1 MASSNESTGGQKTP
15 DRGRVGGRLRRYAR
29 VTSTMTGLAA
39 RVAGERYLGMQ
50 IDRQKHAAD
59 LRDALGGLKG
69 PIMKVAQILSTIPDA
84 LPPEYADELAS
95 LQADAPAMGW
105 LFTRR
110 RMASE
115 LGPDW
120 QNRLQS
126 FSREAVSAASLGQ
139 VHKAVDLEGR
149 ELAMKLQYPDMASA
163 IDADLRQLRLVFQLY
178 ERYDSAISTGD
189 IYDEL
194 SDRLREELDYR
205 REATNLALYNHMLA
219 DEPCVRLP
227 EYRPELSTDR
237 LLSMSWL
244 EGTRIMPFLENNPS
258 QEARNEIARNM
269 FRVWYVPFY
278 FYGVI
283 HGDPHLGNYSLDKE
297 NRINLMDFGSIRL
310 CRPSFVGGV
319 IDLYRALRDKDQ
331 DLAVHAYESW
341 GFNGLDKEAIE
352 VLNLWAEFIYAPLLE
367 DRVRPI
373 QSLRNGS
380 AGRELAGKVH
390 GELKRIGG
398 IRPPREFVLMDRAA
412 VGLGSVFMH
421 LGAEVNWHNLF
432 HDLIDDF
439 DRDKLAVRQRDAAKI
454 AGIPDNLLHQGV

>member
-1 MASSNESTGGQKTP
+1 MANSNRQDS
-15 DRGRVGGRLRRYAR
+15 GRVGGRIRRYAR

-39 RVAGERYLGMQ
+39 RMAGERYLGMQ
-50 IDRQKHAAD
+50 IDRSKHAAD
-59 LRDALGGLKG
+59 LREALGGLKG

-84 LPPEYADELAS
+84 LPPEYAEELAS

-110 RMASE
+110 RMAAE
-115 LGPDW
+115 LGADW
-120 QNRLQS
+120 QQKLQS
-126 FSREAVSAASLGQ
+126 FTRDAVSAASLGQ
-139 VHKAVDLEGR
+139 VHKAVDLDGN

-178 ERYDSAISTGD
+178 ERYDSAISTSD

-194 SDRLREELDYR
+194 SERLREELDYR
-205 REATNLALYNHMLA
+205 REAANLQLYRYMLA
-219 DEPCVRLP
+219 DEDSVRLP
-227 EYRPELSTDR
+227 EYREDMSTDR
-237 LLSMSWL
+237 LMTMSWL
-244 EGTRIMPFLENNPS
+244 DGTRIMPFLETGPS
-258 QEARNEIARNM
+258 QEVRNQIARNM

-283 HGDPHLGNYSLDKE
+283 HGDPHLGNYSLDRD

-310 CRPSFVGGV
+310 FRPSFVGGV
-319 IDLYRALRDKDQ
+319 IDLYRALRDSDP

-341 GFNGLDKEAIE
+341 GFHGLDKEAIE
-352 VLNLWAEFIYAPLLE
+352 VLNMWAGFIYSPLLE
-367 DRVRPI
+367 DKVRPI
-373 QSLRNGS
+373 QELRNGT

-439 DRDKLAVRQRDAAKI
+439 DRETLADRQRDAA
-454 AGIPDNLLHQGV
+454 AAVGIPAELVGQAG

>member
-1 MASSNESTGGQKTP
+1 MATTNRQDS
-15 DRGRVGGRLRRYAR
+15 GRVGGRIRRYAR

-39 RVAGERYLGMQ
+39 RMAGERYLGMQ
-50 IDRQKHAAD
+50 IDRSKHAAD
-59 LRDALGGLKG
+59 LREALGGLKG

-84 LPPEYADELAS
+84 LPPEYAEELAS

-110 RMASE
+110 RMAAE

-120 QNRLQS
+120 QQKLQS
-126 FSREAVSAASLGQ
+126 FTREAVSAASLGQ
-139 VHKAVDLEGR
+139 VHKAVDLDGN

-178 ERYDSAISTGD
+178 ERYDSAISTSD

-194 SDRLREELDYR
+194 SERLREELDYR
-205 REATNLALYNHMLA
+205 REAANLQLYRHMLA
-219 DEPCVRLP
+219 DEDSVRLP
-227 EYRPELSTDR
+227 EYRADLSSDR
-237 LLSMSWL
+237 LMTMSWL
-244 EGTRIMPFLENNPS
+244 DGTRIMPFLESEPS
-258 QEARNEIARNM
+258 QEVRNQIARNM

-283 HGDPHLGNYSLDKE
+283 HGDPHLGNYSLDRD

-310 CRPSFVGGV
+310 FRPSFVGGV
-319 IDLYRALRDKDQ
+319 IDLYRALRDSDP

-341 GFNGLDKEAIE
+341 GFHGLDKEAIE
-352 VLNLWAEFIYAPLLE
+352 VLNMWAGFIYSPLLE
-367 DRVRPI
+367 DKVRPI
-373 QSLRNGS
+373 QELRNGT

-439 DRDKLAVRQRDAAKI
+439 DRETLADRQRDAAAA
-454 AGIPDNLLHQGV
+454 AGIPAELVGQAG

>member
-1 MASSNESTGGQKTP
+1 MASTNRQDS
-15 DRGRVGGRLRRYAR
+15 GRVGGRIRRYAR

-39 RVAGERYLGMQ
+39 RMAGERYLGMQ
-50 IDRQKHAAD
+50 IDRSKHAAD
-59 LRDALGGLKG
+59 LREALGGLTG

-84 LPPEYADELAS
+84 LPPEYAEELAS

-110 RMASE
+110 RMVAE

-120 QNRLQS
+120 QQKLQS
-126 FSREAVSAASLGQ
+126 FTREAVSAASLGQ
-139 VHKAVDLEGR
+139 VHKAVDLDGN

-178 ERYDSAISTGD
+178 ERYDSAISTSD

-194 SDRLREELDYR
+194 SERLREELDYR
-205 REATNLALYNHMLA
+205 REAANLQLYRHMLA
-219 DEPCVRLP
+219 DEDSVRLP
-227 EYRPELSTDR
+227 EYRADLSSDR
-237 LLSMSWL
+237 LMTMSWL
-244 EGTRIMPFLENNPS
+244 DGTRIMPFLETGPS
-258 QEARNEIARNM
+258 QEVRNQIARNM

-283 HGDPHLGNYSLDKE
+283 HGDPHLGNYSLDRD

-310 CRPSFVGGV
+310 FRPSFVGGV
-319 IDLYRALRDKDQ
+319 IDLYRALRDSDP

-341 GFNGLDKEAIE
+341 GFHGLDKEAIE
-352 VLNLWAEFIYAPLLE
+352 VLNMWAGFIYSPLLE
-367 DRVRPI
+367 DKVRPI
-373 QSLRNGS
+373 QELRNGT

-439 DRDKLAVRQRDAAKI
+439 DRETLADRQREAAAA
-454 AGIPDNLLHQGV
+454 AGIPAELVGQAG

>member
-1 MASSNESTGGQKTP
+1 MAPANPEDS
-15 DRGRVGGRLRRYAR
+15 GRVGGRLKRYAR
-29 VTSTMTGLAA
+29 VTTTMTGLAA
-39 RVAGERYLGMQ
+39 RVAGERYLGLQ
-50 IDRQKHAAD
+50 IDRAKHAAD
-59 LRDALGGLKG
+59 LREALGGLKG

-84 LPPEYADELAS
+84 LPPEYADELAG

-120 QNRLQS
+120 QSRLKS

-139 VHKAVDLEGR
+139 VHKAEDLDGHQ
-149 ELAMKLQYPDMASA
+149 LAMKLQYPDMASA

-194 SDRLREELDYR
+194 SERLREELDYK
-205 REATNLALYNHMLA
+205 REASNLALYHHMLK
-219 DEPCVRLP
+219 DEDCVCLP
-227 EYRPELSTDR
+227 DYRSDLSTSR
-237 LLSMSWL
+237 LMTMSWL
-244 EGTRIMPFLENNPS
+244 DGTRIMPFLETNPS
-258 QEARNEIARNM
+258 QDVRNVIARKM

-278 FYGVI
+278 YYGVI
-283 HGDPHLGNYSLDKE
+283 HGYPHLGNYSLANDH
-297 NRINLMDFGSIRL
+297 RINLMDFGSIRL
-310 CRPSFVGGV
+310 FRPDFVGGV
-319 IDLYRALRDKDQ
+319 IDLYRALRDNDP

-341 GFNGLDKEAIE
+341 GFHGLDKDAID
-352 VLNLWAEFIYAPLLE
+352 VLNMWAEFIYAPLLE
-367 DRVRPI
+367 DKVRPI
-373 QSLRNGS
+373 QALRNGS

-439 DRDKLAVRQRDAAKI
+439 DRTKLAERQREAADM
-454 AGIPDNLLHQGV
+454 AGVPAELVQRAG